1 MAVMTSSV
9 NCLILDNEIRR
20 RFICCTRGYTSG
32 QTHQQTGEGS
42 LYPYQDM
49 ESKTKKISNEGIDP
63 WWYEY
68 PYLYSSQ
75 RHHCP
80 PSIKIFFGHQRHD
93 KDGSLT
99 GHAHWMA
106 VLYLVGH
113 YECMWGTKGFWRS
126 TPKEPMNWTKKK
138 GLHHLLLQFDLL
150 AKELQRSGSR
160 TSIVYQNLW
169 PKGEFC
175 Y

>member
-1 MAVMTSSV
+1 MRYADASYVV
-9 NCLILDNEIRR
+9 HAGIRPDR
-20 RFICCTRGYTSG
+20 PINRQEKDHCIHIRTWN
-32 QTHQQTGEGS
+32 
-42 LYPYQDM
+42 P
-49 ESKTKKISNEGIDP
+49 KTKKISNEGIDP

-150 AKELQRSGSR
+150 AKEL
-160 TSIVYQNLW
+160 
-169 PKGEFC
+169 
-175 Y
+175 